1 MNKKFQ
7 KESENNNLAKNLK
20 EIKGAILNRMDLDKI
35 KFDSLYIF
43 KKFNKI
49 KTKIIEY
56 VVDILNE
63 YKLEYLKLDNFD
75 EFKNLY

>member
-1 MNKKFQ
+1 M
-7 KESENNNLAKNLK
+7 K